1 MTYKI
6 ERVGVLG
13 AGVMGAGIA
22 AHLANAGI
30 PSLLLDIVPGNSTA
44 EALIQAA
51 RRNRALLI
59 GQSAAEEAAAAL
71 KDAPTTTLRGRDVF
85 TGEPKEISFGQAEL
99 REAKNY
105 LANNGLQTA
114 LKASPAAFYSPKYAE
129 MVTPGNFEDDWS
141 GLAECDWIIEVV
153 VERLDIKREVLKRLT
168 ETVSPDAIISSNT
181 SGISLAAMTEGLP
194 GDFQRR
200 FLITHFFNP
209 PRYMKLMEMVVGPHT
224 DPALVDFM
232 RNFFEERLGKGVIM
246 AKDTPNFVAN
256 RIGIFGFMATLN
268 RMAEA
273 GLKVEEVDAILGKA
287 SGRPR
292 SAAFRTSDLVGLD
305 TSLHVAQNVY
315 DNAPDDEQREIF
327 RFPNWIQK
335 MAENKWLGDKTGQGF
350 YKKTKADGQTQIL
363 ALDPAT
369 LQYREQDAK
378 FLSDTRLEEAE
389 RRSSPAK
396 RIETLVNLN
405 DRAGKFGWDVLAD
418 TLLYTANRL
427 PEIADD
433 ILTVDNAMR
442 WGYNWDLGIF
452 ETWDAIGPLKSVQR
466 MRQEGRQVPQW
477 IIDFINRGQDFF
489 YIQQNGKKKYWDFKE
504 ERYKVLPE
512 NSDVIRLAKVRQDK
526 ANILGTNESASLLNL
541 GDGVLLLE
549 FHAKLNSI
557 DPDMVGL
564 GFRALQTLNGDTYK
578 ALVIS
583 NEADDFSAG
592 ANLFLA
598 LMAASQE
605 QWGELEKSV
614 KAFQD
619 FNMAVKYSP
628 KPVVIAPF
636 GRTLGGGA
644 EIVLAGAKVRAYG
657 ESYIGLVEVGAGL
670 IPGGGGC
677 KELLLRQIQKMRG
690 MGGPMP
696 AVQKTFETISYAKV
710 STSAEEARSLG
721 FLRKT
726 DAITLSKDRLITEA
740 KADALELANGDYKP
754 PEKPV
759 FKLPGEGGRL
769 AIEQAIDGLRLTRT
783 ISEHDALVA
792 YKLAYVLTGG
802 NAASPAQEVDEQF
815 LLDLE
820 REAFVALCKEPKT
833 QERMQHLLMKGK
845 PLRN

>member
-30 PSLLLDIVPGNSTA
+30 PSLLLDIVPKDVVA
-44 EALIQAA
+44 
-51 RRNRALLI
+51 
-59 GQSAAEEAAAAL
+59 
-71 KDAPTTTLRGRDVF
+71 DAPKSERD
-85 TGEPKEISFGQAEL
+85 K
-99 REAKNY
+99 

-129 MVTPGNFEDDWS
+129 LVTPGNFEDDWS
-141 GLAECDWIIEVV
+141 RLAECDWIIEVV
-153 VERLDIKREVLKRLT
+153 VERLDIKRTVLKRLT
-168 ETVSPDAIISSNT
+168 EVVSPDAIVSSNT

-194 GDFQRR
+194 EDFQRR

-209 PRYMKLMEMVVGPHT
+209 PRYMKLMELVAGPHT
-224 DPALVDFM
+224 DPALLDFM
-232 RNFFEERLGKGVIM
+232 RSFFEERLGKGVIM

-315 DNAPDDEQREIF
+315 DNAPEDEQREMF
-327 RFPNWIQK
+327 RFPEWVQK

-350 YKKTKADGQTQIL
+350 YKKTKVAGQTQIL

-369 LQYREQDAK
+369 LEYRDQDAK
-378 FLSDTRLEEAE
+378 PLADTRLEEAE

-396 RIETLVNLN
+396 RIDTLVNLD
-405 DRAGKFGWDVLAD
+405 DRAGKFAWEVLAD

-433 ILTVDNAMR
+433 ILTIDNAMK
-442 WGYNWDLGIF
+442 WGYNWELGIF

-489 YIQQNGKKKYWDFKE
+489 YIEQNGKKKYWDFKE
-504 ERYKVLPE
+504 ERYKILPD
-512 NSDVIRLAKVRQDK
+512 NPAIIRLSKVKQDK
-526 ANILGTNESASLLNL
+526 ANILATNESASLLNL

-564 GFRALQTLNGDTYK
+564 GFKALSTLNGSDKYR

-605 QWGELEKSV
+605 QWGELEKTV

-628 KPVVIAPF
+628 RPVVVAPF

-644 EIVLAGAKVRAYG
+644 EIVMAGAKVRAYG

-677 KELLLRQIQKMRG
+677 KELLLHQVQKMRG

-696 AVQKTFETISYAKV
+696 PVQKAFETISYAKV
-710 STSAEEARSLG
+710 SASAEEARSLG

-726 DAITLSKDRLITEA
+726 DTITLSKDRLITEA
-740 KADALELANGDYKP
+740 KADALELAASDYKP
-754 PEKPV
+754 PEKPI

-769 AIEQAIDGLRLTRT
+769 AIEQVIDGLLLTKT
-783 ISEHDALVA
+783 ISEHDALIA

-820 REAFVALCKEPKT
+820 REAFIALCKEPKT
-833 QERMQHLLMKGK
+833 QERMQNLLMKGK

>member
-30 PSLLLDIVPGNSTA
+30 PSLLLDIVPTGTT
-44 EALIQAA
+44 
-51 RRNRALLI
+51 
-59 GQSAAEEAAAAL
+59 
-71 KDAPTTTLRGRDVF
+71 KDAP
-85 TGEPKEISFGQAEL
+85 QAERNKL
-99 REAKNY
+99 V
-105 LANNGLQTA
+105 NNGLQTA

-129 MVTPGNFEDDWS
+129 LVTPGNFEDDWS
-141 GLAECDWIIEVV
+141 KLAGCDWIIEVV
-153 VERLDIKREVLKRLT
+153 VERLDIKREVLSRLVAVAGP
-168 ETVSPDAIISSNT
+168 EAIISSNT
-181 SGISLAAMTEGLP
+181 SGISLASLVEGLP
-194 GDFQRR
+194 EDFQRR

-209 PRYMKLMEMVVGPHT
+209 PRYMKLMELVAGPKI

-232 RNFFEERLGKGVIM
+232 RRFFEERLGKGVIL

-256 RIGIFGFMATLN
+256 RIGIFGMLATLN
-268 RMAEA
+268 RMAES
-273 GLKVEEVDAILGKA
+273 GLKVEEVDAILGRA
-287 SGRPR
+287 SGRPK
-292 SAAFRTSDLVGLD
+292 SAVFRTSDLVGLD
-305 TSLHVAQNVY
+305 TSLHVARNVY
-315 DNAPDDEQREIF
+315 DNAPDDEQRELF
-327 RFPNWIQK
+327 RFPEWVQR
-335 MAENKWLGDKTGQGF
+335 MADNKWLGDKTGQGF
-350 YKKTKADGQTQIL
+350 YKKIKAGGQTKIL

-369 LQYREQDAK
+369 LEYGEQEATP
-378 FLSDTRLEEAE
+378 LADTKLEEAA

-396 RIETLVNLN
+396 RIETLVNLP

-433 ILTVDNAMR
+433 ILTIDNAMK

-489 YIQQNGKKKYWDFKE
+489 YIEQNGKRKYWDFKE
-504 ERYKVLPE
+504 ERYKLLPE
-512 NSDVIRLAKVRQDK
+512 NPNIIRLAKLKQDK
-526 ANILGTNESASLLNL
+526 TNILRTNESASLLNL

-557 DPDMVGL
+557 DPDMVEM
-564 GFRALQTLNGDTYK
+564 GFRALAALNEGDRYQ
-578 ALVIS
+578 AMVIS

-605 QWGELEKSV
+605 QWTELEKSV

-628 KPVVIAPF
+628 KPVVVAPF

-670 IPGGGGC
+670 LPGGGGC
-677 KELLLRQIQKMRG
+677 KELLLRQVQKMRG

-696 AVQKTFETISYAKV
+696 PVQKAFETISYARV

-726 DAITLSKDRLITEA
+726 DAISLSRERLITEA
-740 KADALELANGDYKP
+740 KADALELANQPDGYKP
-754 PEKPV
+754 PEPAM

-769 AIEQAIDGLRLTRT
+769 AIEQVIDGLVLTRT

-792 YKLAYVLTGG
+792 YKLAFVLTGG
-802 NAASPAQEVDEQF
+802 NTASPAQEVSEQF

-820 REAFVALCKEPKT
+820 REAFIALCKQPKT